1 MPHFHHQ
8 QPTRRRARLLVALHL
23 AAVLTAAAAQDNPPR
38 APPAAPTVTPTIA
51 PPIAPARMLAPQARW
66 PIELRHV
73 DVRTQVLGLAATT
86 RVELEFHNPNPR
98 VLEGELQFPL
108 LDGQSIAGFALDIN
122 GELRPAVPVEK
133 AKGQQ
138 VFEDV
143 IRGRVDPALLE
154 ATQGNNYRLRVYPLP
169 AQGSRRVVLEIA
181 ATLAAPTEDAR
192 RLTWRL
198 PLQFSGPVARLDVE
212 VRFAGAMPL
221 AAQLGAVDLPL
232 TRGSGRQDP
241 SLSFTRTPYQGQGV
255 LQVTLPAAAPELAL
269 GFQEYRDR
277 TYFYAEVQVPT
288 RTAPRRPPGR
298 IALIWDA
305 SGSGAARD
313 HGKEFAVLDQ
323 YFKALGQAPVQVQ
336 LLAVRDMASP
346 VETFVVAGGNWQALR
361 RRLEAMAYDGATRLG
376 AMKPPAGA
384 ELALLFTDGLG
395 NYGDAPL
402 VAPDVPLYALNAA
415 TSADATLLRQ
425 VAERSGGAYLDLRGL
440 STAAAVQALTSERT
454 RLLGLRGTGAGELE
468 SGSSYV
474 QDSRIA
480 IAGVLTEPEAEV
492 VLDLQ
497 APGGG
502 RSTRVLKLKSPGPA
516 PVEAP
521 VAIAA
526 RRWATMRLATLAAEP
541 LRNRAAMRRLGQDF
555 SLVSAETSLI
565 VLDSVAD
572 YARYQIEPPAS
583 LRAAWRELVQ
593 HTAQQDA
600 AARSRHLDQVATEFA
615 ARVAWWET
623 DFPKDSPPPP
633 PKAETVLRAI
643 MAPPRPAGAPAQD
656 QPHLAAPAAAPALES
671 RLADAAE
678 RHRPEAGA
686 QASAKSSA
694 PVATGPSI
702 QLRKWHPDEPY
713 ARRLR
718 GARAEDLYAIY
729 LDERPSYAAST
740 AFFLDVSDLLFER
753 GQPVLAARVLS
764 NLAEMNLENR
774 HVLRILAYRLVQARL
789 LEQALPVLE
798 KVLALS
804 PDEPQSYRDLG
815 LALAQA
821 NQPQRAIEQ
830 LWEVV
835 SRPWH
840 GRFPGIEGIALA
852 ELNAIAARQPG
863 LDTRRIDARLLRNLP
878 LDLRA
883 VLAWDADNTDI
894 DLWVIDP
901 NGERAFYG
909 HRLTYQGGQ
918 MSADFIGGYGPEE
931 FSLRTAK
938 PGTYTVKA
946 QFYGHQQ
953 QIVAPATTLMLR
965 LSSGFGT
972 AAQKDE
978 DVVLRL
984 AGRGEEVMVGTFT
997 VGAAPRP

>member
-1 MPHFHHQ
+1 MPLFHPQ
-8 QPTRRRARLLVALHL
+8 PPTRQPSRRHAGLFTALCL
-23 AAVLTAAAAQDNPPR
+23 ATMLTAAAAQDNPPR
-38 APPAAPTVTPTIA
+38 VPESTPR
-51 PPIAPARMLAPQARW
+51 IAPARMRVPDARW
-66 PIELRHV
+66 PIQLRHV
-73 DVRTQVLGLAATT
+73 DVHTEIVGLAATT

-108 LDGQSIAGFALDIN
+108 LEGQSIAGFALDID

-143 IRGRVDPALLE
+143 TRGRVDPALLE

-181 ATLAAPTEDAR
+181 ETLAAAGEPR
-192 RLTWRL
+192 RLNWRL
-198 PLQFSGPVARLDVE
+198 PLQFSGPVARLDVD
-212 VRFAGAMPL
+212 VQVAGALPL
-221 AAQLGAVDLPL
+221 AAQLGAVELPL
-232 TRGSGRQDP
+232 TRGRDAT
-241 SLSFTRTPYQGQGV
+241 SLSFTRTDYQGQGV
-255 LQVTLPAAAPELAL
+255 LQVALPAAAPDLAL
-269 GFQEYRDR
+269 SVQAHRDR
-277 TYFYAEVQVPT
+277 SYFYAEVQVPA
-288 RTAPRRPPGR
+288 RTAPRVPPAR

-323 YFKALGQAPVQVQ
+323 YFKALGQAHARLQVQ
-336 LLAVRDMASP
+336 LLAVRDVASP
-346 VETFVVAGGNWQALR
+346 AETFVVAGGEWQALR
-361 RRLEAMAYDGATRLG
+361 RRLEALTYDGATQLG
-376 AMKPPAGA
+376 AMKPPAGT

-395 NYGDAPL
+395 NYGNTPL
-402 VAPDVPLYALNAA
+402 VPPDIPLYTLNAA
-415 TSADATLLRQ
+415 TSADATLLRR
-425 VAERSGGAYLDLRGL
+425 VAERSGGAYLDLL
-440 STAAAVQALTSERT
+440 ALPAAAAVQALTTERT
-454 RLLGLRGTGAGELE
+454 RLVGLRGTGASELE
-468 SGSSYV
+468 SGSAYV

-492 VLDLQ
+492 VLDMQ

-502 RSTRVLKLKSPGPA
+502 RSTRVLKLKSPGPR
-516 PVEAP
+516 VVP
-521 VAIAA
+521 VAMAA
-526 RRWATMRLATLAAEP
+526 QRWAAMRLAALAADP

-555 SLVSAETSLI
+555 SLLSSETSLI

-572 YARYQIEPPAS
+572 YARYQIEPPVS
-583 LRAAWRELVQ
+583 LRPAWRELMRR
-593 HTAQQDA
+593 TAQADA
-600 AARSRHLDQVATEFA
+600 AARSRHLDQVAAEFV

-623 DFPKDSPPPP
+623 DFPKGNPPPP
-633 PKAETVLRAI
+633 PERTLKAL
-643 MAPPRPAGAPAQD
+643 MAPQLPFAAPPVQD
-656 QPHLAAPAAAPALES
+656 LARSAAPAAMAAPAMTERRSNDTALRS
-671 RLADAAE
+671 TSAA
-678 RHRPEAGA
+678 
-686 QASAKSSA
+686 
-694 PVATGPSI
+694 GPSI
-702 QLRKWHPDEPY
+702 QLRKWQPDEPY
-713 ARRLR
+713 VRRLR
-718 GARAEDLYAIY
+718 DARADDLYAIY
-729 LDERPSYAAST
+729 LDERPAYAAST
-740 AFFLDVSDLLFER
+740 AFFLDVADILFDR
-753 GQPVLAARVLS
+753 GQPELAARVLS

-774 HVLRILAYRLVQARL
+774 HVLRILAYRLVLAGQ
-789 LEQALPVLE
+789 LEAALPMLE

-821 NQPQRAIEQ
+821 RQPQRAIEQ

-835 SRPWH
+835 SRPWDD
-840 GRFPGIEGIALA
+840 RFPRIEAIALA

-863 LDTRRIDARLLRNLP
+863 LDTSRIDARLLRNLP

-894 DLWVIDP
+894 DLSVIDP
-901 NGERAFYG
+901 NGERAYYG
-909 HRLTYQGGQ
+909 HPRTYQGGQ
-918 MSADFIGGYGPEE
+918 MSRDFIGGYGPEE

-946 QFYGHQQ
+946 HFYGHQQ

-984 AGRGEEVMVGTFT
+984 SGRGEEVTVGTFT
-997 VGAAPRP
+997 VGAKPQP

>member
-1 MPHFHHQ
+1 MPLFHPQ
-8 QPTRRRARLLVALHL
+8 PPTRQPSRRHAGLFTALCL
-23 AAVLTAAAAQDNPPR
+23 ATMLTAAVAQDNLPRTPP
-38 APPAAPTVTPTIA
+38 TA
-51 PPIAPARMLAPQARW
+51 PPIAPARMRVPEARW
-66 PIELRHV
+66 PIQLRRV
-73 DVRTQVLGLAATT
+73 DVHTEIVGLAATT

-108 LDGQSIAGFALDIN
+108 LEGQSIAGFALDID

-143 IRGRVDPALLE
+143 TRGRVDPALLE

-181 ATLAAPTEDAR
+181 ETLAAAGDPR
-192 RLTWRL
+192 RLNWRL
-198 PLQFSGPVARLDVE
+198 PLQFSGPVARLDVD
-212 VRFAGAMPL
+212 VRFAGALPL
-221 AAQLGAVDLPL
+221 AAQLGAVELPL
-232 TRGSGRQDP
+232 TRGQGAP
-241 SLSFTRTPYQGQGV
+241 SLSFTRADYQGQGV
-255 LQVTLPAAAPELAL
+255 LQVALPAAAPELAL
-269 GFQEYRDR
+269 SVQAHRDR
-277 TYFYAEVQVPT
+277 SYFYAEVQVPV
-288 RTAPRRPPGR
+288 RTAPRTPPAR

-305 SGSGAARD
+305 SGSGAARH

-323 YFKALGQAPVQVQ
+323 YFKALGRAHARLQVQ
-336 LLAVRDMASP
+336 LLAVRDVASP
-346 VETFVVAGGNWQALR
+346 AETFVVAGGEWQALR
-361 RRLEAMAYDGATRLG
+361 RRLEAITYDGATQLG
-376 AMKPPAGA
+376 AMKPPAGT

-395 NYGDAPL
+395 NYGNTPL
-402 VAPDVPLYALNAA
+402 VPPDIPLYALNAA
-415 TSADATLLRQ
+415 TSADASLLRR
-425 VAERSGGAYLDLRGL
+425 VAERSGGAYLDLL
-440 STAAAVQALTSERT
+440 ALPAAAAVQALTTERT
-454 RLLGLRGTGAGELE
+454 RLVGLRGTGASELE
-468 SGSSYV
+468 SGSAYV
-474 QDSRIA
+474 QDSRIT

-497 APGGG
+497 APGGE
-502 RSTRVLKLKSPGPA
+502 RSTRVVKLKSPGA
-516 PVEAP
+516 RVAP
-521 VAIAA
+521 VAMAA
-526 RRWATMRLATLAAEP
+526 QRWAAMRLATLAADP

-555 SLVSAETSLI
+555 SLISSETSLI

-583 LRAAWRELVQ
+583 LRPAWRELMLR
-593 HTAQQDA
+593 TAQVDA
-600 AARSRHLDQVATEFA
+600 AARSRHLDQVAAEFA
-615 ARVAWWET
+615 TRVTWWET
-623 DFPKDSPPPP
+623 DFPKDNPP
-633 PKAETVLRAI
+633 PKPEPALKAL
-643 MAPPRPAGAPAQD
+643 MAPERPFAAPVQD
-656 QPHLAAPAAAPALES
+656 LARSAAPAAPAAMPAPVM
-671 RLADAAE
+671 AE
-678 RHRPEAGA
+678 RQRNDTALHATP
-686 QASAKSSA
+686 
-694 PVATGPSI
+694 ATGPSI
-702 QLRKWHPDEPY
+702 QLRKWQPDEPY

-718 GARAEDLYAIY
+718 DARADDLYAIY
-729 LDERPSYAAST
+729 LDERPAYAAST
-740 AFFLDVSDLLFER
+740 AFFLDVADILFDR
-753 GQPVLAARVLS
+753 GQPELAARVLS

-774 HVLRILAYRLVQARL
+774 HVLRILAYRLVLAKQ
-789 LEQALPVLE
+789 LEPALPVLE

-821 NQPQRAIEQ
+821 GQPQRAIEQ

-835 SRPWH
+835 SRPWDD
-840 GRFPGIEGIALA
+840 RFPRIEAIALA

-863 LDTRRIDARLLRNLP
+863 LDTSRIDARLLRNLP

-894 DLWVIDP
+894 DLSVIDP
-901 NGERAFYG
+901 NGERAYYG
-909 HRLTYQGGQ
+909 HPRTYQGGQ
-918 MSADFIGGYGPEE
+918 MSRDFIGGYGPEE

-946 QFYGHQQ
+946 HFYGHQQ

-984 AGRGEEVMVGTFT
+984 SGRGEEVTVGTFT
-997 VGAAPRP
+997 VGAGPRP